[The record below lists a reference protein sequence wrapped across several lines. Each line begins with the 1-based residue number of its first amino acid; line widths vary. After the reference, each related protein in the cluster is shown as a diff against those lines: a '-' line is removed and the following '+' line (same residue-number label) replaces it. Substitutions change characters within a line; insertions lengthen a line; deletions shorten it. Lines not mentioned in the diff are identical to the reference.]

1 MDENNGN
8 ATASESL
15 SWCCQLN
22 GGCGRKKVQNDTAC
36 ADVTDFGDL
45 KGQGVCVV
53 WCHKSKRGRNF
64 LPFTFVEK
72 KQLFLFSFL

>member
-22 GGCGRKKVQNDTAC
+22 GGCCVEGRKKQKVQNDTASD
-36 ADVTDFGDL
+36 DVTDFRDRI
-45 KGQGVCVV
+45 GQEVCGMV
-53 WCHKSKRGRNF
+53 
-64 LPFTFVEK
+64 P
-72 KQLFLFSFL
+72 